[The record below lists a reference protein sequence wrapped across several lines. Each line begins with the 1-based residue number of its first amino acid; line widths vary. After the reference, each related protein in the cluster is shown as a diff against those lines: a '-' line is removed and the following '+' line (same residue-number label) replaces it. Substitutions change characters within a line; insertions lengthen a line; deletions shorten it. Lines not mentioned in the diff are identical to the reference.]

1 MHKNAY
7 GKNQHHFREKTTTI
21 PHKGLLSPEIAKMP
35 SDGRVYLAVGMAM
48 WHGAAAFIFML
59 GRVVRVSNLYRLS

>member
-1 MHKNAY
+1 MGRDIIGSHVW
-7 GKNQHHFREKTTTI
+7 HV
-21 PHKGLLSPEIAKMP
+21 HKGLLSPEIAKMP